1 MYIDFSVNAGCSYL
15 RISCHTLIYIL
26 MQSVCEIQWV
36 ISVVTRKRWIILCA
50 QIIPCN
56 KILVNFFVDH
66 NNNNNN
72 NNNDKIFCANHGI
85 IEFPTLISKFLICI
99 IFVTYLFFLHKLF
112 NKIICGFTVYM
123 YVYRSGQFRSVQI
136 RSVQISD
143 QIRSVQFSSIQF
155 RSVFRSDQFSD
166 QIRSDFFQT

>member
-1 MYIDFSVNAGCSYL
+1 
-15 RISCHTLIYIL
+15 
-26 MQSVCEIQWV
+26 VCEIQWV
-36 ISVVTRKRWIILCA
+36 ISVVTRKLWIILCA

-56 KILVNFFVDH
+56 KILVNFLSIIIIIVH
-66 NNNNNN
+66 NNNN

-123 YVYRSGQFRSVQI
+123 YVYRS
-136 RSVQISD
+136 D
-143 QIRSVQFSSIQF
+143 QIRSGQVRFQVRSGQIISGQIRFQIRSGQVRSDQVRSDQI

-166 QIRSDFFQT
+166 QIRSDFFQTWPDLICSEP